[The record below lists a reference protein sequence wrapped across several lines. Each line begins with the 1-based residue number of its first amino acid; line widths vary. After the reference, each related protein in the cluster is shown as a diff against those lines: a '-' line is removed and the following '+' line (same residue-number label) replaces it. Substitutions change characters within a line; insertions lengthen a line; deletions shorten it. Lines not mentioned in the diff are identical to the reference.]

1 MRNVSAS
8 ALRAG
13 IGGLLALLSVALLAG
28 CGGSAEQ
35 AGKLFI
41 YNWTY
46 YIPDEV
52 IEAFEEEYGV
62 DVVYDVFASNEEMFA
77 KLKAGGTGYDIAFPS
92 GDYVSIMANEEML
105 LEIDRS
111 RLTNWGNLDESVLAK
126 IAYDPGNRWSV
137 PYMMG
142 AAGIAVNTEYVSDYE
157 RSWSIFARED
167 LRGRMTMLDDM
178 REVLGGA
185 LSYLGYSVNTT
196 NEAELAAAR
205 DLVTEWSENL
215 LRFDAEAFGKAFAN
229 GEVWVVQGYQENVF
243 LELDESEWEKVDFF
257 IPEEGGSMYMDSMV
271 LLKDAKNIDVA
282 YQFMDYILEAQ
293 VMAEIA
299 DYLGLPSIN
308 VPARALMQTV
318 PRYQI
323 SDLDAAEFKEDLG
336 LTIDRYNQAW
346 QEIRVG
352 G

>member
-1 MRNVSAS
+1 MKHIVFRRPARIV
-8 ALRAG
+8 
-13 IGGLLALLSVALLAG
+13 GLLALLSVVLLAG
-28 CGGSAEQ
+28 CGGNEAQ
-35 AGKLFI
+35 AKKLFI

-77 KLKAGGTGYDIAFPS
+77 KLKAGGTGYDITFPS
-92 GDYVSIMANEEML
+92 GDYVSIMAGEGML
-105 LEIDRS
+105 AEIDRT
-111 RLTNWGNLDESVLAK
+111 RLTNWENLDESVLAQ
-126 IAYDPGNRWSV
+126 IAFDPGNRWSV

-142 AAGIAVNTEYVSDYE
+142 AAGIAVNTEYVQDYE
-157 RSWSIFARED
+157 RSWSIFSRAD
-167 LRGRMTMLDDM
+167 LKGRMTMLDDM

-196 NEAELAAAR
+196 DQAELDAAG
-205 DLVTEWSENL
+205 DLVKQWSQNL

-243 LELDESEWEKVDFF
+243 LELDESDWDKVDFF
-257 IPEEGGSMYMDSMV
+257 IPAEGGAMYMDSMV
-271 LLKDAKNIDVA
+271 VLKDSKNVDLA
-282 YQFMDYILEAQ
+282 YLFMDFILRPE
-293 VMAEIA
+293 VMAEVA
-299 DYLGLPSIN
+299 DYLGLPSVN
-308 VPARALMQTV
+308 VPSRSLMTTV
-318 PRYQI
+318 PRYEI
-323 SDLDAAEFKEDLG
+323 SDLSEAEFKEDIG
-336 LTIDRYNQAW
+336 IEIDRYNRAW